1 MRRLTAYLDGIAII
15 GPGIRDWPTAEAILA
30 GRTSYAARGAEL
42 PIPMLL
48 PAAERRR
55 AGRVIKLAIALGLE
69 AASRAGLEPA
79 SLVAVFSSSG
89 GDGDNCHSICQTLA
103 SADRN
108 LSPTRFH
115 HSVQNVPAGYWSIA
129 TGAMAPSTTL
139 CAYDA
144 SFAAGLLEAL
154 AQVALHAQ
162 PVLLIAY
169 DASYP
174 SPLHETRPILD
185 MFGTGWVLAA
195 SPGPRSV
202 AHISATL
209 EDGEI
214 DHLLE
219 PQLEALR
226 TGTPAGRSLPILAR
240 LANREKGPVNIE
252 YLGSTTLCVE
262 VTPC

>member
-1 MRRLTAYLDGIAII
+1 MSCLSAYLDGIGII
-15 GPGIRDWPTAEAILA
+15 GPGIKDWPTAEAILA
-30 GRTSYAARGAEL
+30 GRTAYTACGAEL
-42 PIPMLL
+42 PMPMVL

-69 AASRAGLEPA
+69 AATRAGLEPA

-103 SADRN
+103 SADRS

-154 AQVALHAQ
+154 AQVAIHAQ
-162 PVLLIAY
+162 PVLFISY

-174 SPLHETRPILD
+174 SPLHETRPLHD
-185 MFGTGWVLAA
+185 MFGTGWVFSAR
-195 SPGPRSV
+195 PGPRSV
-202 AHISATL
+202 AQISASL
-209 EDGEI
+209 KGGEI
-214 DHLLE
+214 DRLAE
-219 PQLEALR
+219 PQLETLR

-240 LANREKGPVNIE
+240 VANREKGSVNVE
-252 YLGSTTLCVE
+252 YLGSTALCVE